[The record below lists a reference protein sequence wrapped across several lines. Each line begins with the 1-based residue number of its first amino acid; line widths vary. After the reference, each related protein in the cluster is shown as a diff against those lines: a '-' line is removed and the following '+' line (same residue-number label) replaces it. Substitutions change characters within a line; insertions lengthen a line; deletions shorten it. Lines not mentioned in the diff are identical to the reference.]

1 MSTTV
6 EAWAAE
12 VGDIAAIDEIL
23 AVICQITGLGVSAV
37 AHVTRERWVAC
48 NTLDRI
54 GFGLAPGTELPIAQT
69 FCQQVCAT
77 GQPVI
82 FDDAPNDPVWSGHP
96 LPDQYGIVSY
106 ISVPITL
113 ADGQVFGTLC
123 GFDARPNRMHD
134 GGLPDM
140 FRLFAQLIGRHIEDR
155 RALRASRDE
164 LDETRE
170 TARLREQ
177 FLAVLGHD
185 LRNPLAALRAGTN
198 ILGRGDLDEDQRELV
213 DAMRQTTER
222 MAQLVENL
230 LDLARGRLAGGIRID
245 PASDIPLDR
254 TLGAVLD
261 EIARAHPDRRIETD
275 LRLDPAPAV
284 DPLRFAQMFQNLL
297 GNAVVHGAPDLPI
310 RVSAASRP
318 GLFELSVSNGG
329 APIPAEA
336 QQRLFQPYFRQA
348 SAPHGGLGLGLYIAS
363 QIARAHGGAL
373 SVQSTEAETRFTFS
387 MPLAGR

>member
-1 MSTTV
+1 MSITV

-12 VGDIAAIDEIL
+12 VGKIAAIDDIL
-23 AVICQITGLGVSAV
+23 DVICRITGLGVTAV
-37 AHVTRERWVAC
+37 AHVTRERWVAS
-48 NTLDRI
+48 NALDRI
-54 GFGLAPGTELPIAQT
+54 GFGLARGTELPVEQT
-69 FCQQVCAT
+69 FCEEVCAT

-82 FDDAPNDPVWSGHP
+82 FDDAPNDPIYSRHP
-96 LPDQYGIVSY
+96 LPGQYGIVSY

-113 ADGQVFGTLC
+113 GDGRFFGTLC

-155 RALRASRDE
+155 RALRASHEE
-164 LDETRE
+164 LAETRE

-198 ILGRGDLDEDQRELV
+198 ILSRGDLDDEQRELV
-213 DAMRQTTER
+213 AAMRQTTER
-222 MAQLVENL
+222 MTQLVDNL

-245 PASDIPLDR
+245 PAGDVPLNR
-254 TLGAVLD
+254 TLGTVLD
-261 EIARAHPDRRIETD
+261 EIARAHPERRIETD
-275 LRLDPAPAV
+275 LRLDAAPAV
-284 DPLRFAQMFQNLL
+284 DHLRFAQMFQNLL
-297 GNAVVHGAPDLPI
+297 GNAVAHGCPDSPI
-310 RVSAASRP
+310 RVSAATLPDR
-318 GLFELSVSNGG
+318 FELSVANGG

-336 QQRLFQPYFRQA
+336 QDRLFQPYFRQA
-348 SAPHGGLGLGLYIAS
+348 TSNHGGLGLGLYIAS

-373 SVQSTEAETRFTFS
+373 SVHSTEAETRFTFS
-387 MPLAGR
+387 MPLAAG